1 MDRNKV
7 IVRTSVVGILVNVVL
22 VAFKAAVGFLA
33 GSISVILDAV
43 NNLGDAL
50 SSVIT
55 IVGTKLAG
63 RRPDKKHP
71 YGYGRVEYMTSLVVA
86 VIVLLAGVTSLRE
99 SVEKILEPSAP
110 SYTVVSLVIIAVG
123 VVVKFLTGRYVKA
136 VGKRINAQSLVASGS
151 DAFFDSFL
159 SLGTLVGAALSLFW
173 GLNLEGWIGLVISIF
188 ILKAGVEM
196 LLEPLNAIIGVRADP
211 ELTQA
216 LRETVNSFP
225 EVRGAYDL
233 TLHNYGPTEII
244 GSVHIEVPDDM
255 TAREIH
261 RLTREISLRV
271 YREHGIVLTVGVYA
285 SNTGGEEL
293 SRLRAGLEEVLQ
305 AHPEVLQMHGF
316 YVESEQKLITFDLVV
331 DFDADGRRTA
341 EAVCAA
347 MKSRYPD
354 YTFAAILDT
363 DYSD

>member
-1 MDRNKV
+1 MDRSKV
-7 IVRTSVVGILVNVVL
+7 IVRTSVIGIVVNVIL

-50 SSVIT
+50 SSIIT

-71 YGYGRVEYMTSLVVA
+71 YGYGRIEYMTALVVA

-99 SVEKILEPSAP
+99 SVEKILDPTMP
-110 SYTVVSLVIIAVG
+110 NYTPVSLVIIAVG
-123 VVVKFLTGRYVKA
+123 VVVKFLTGRYVKS

-151 DAFFDSFL
+151 DAFFDSIL
-159 SLGTLVGAALSLFW
+159 SFGTLVGAALSLFW
-173 GLNLEGWIGLVISIF
+173 GLNLEGWIGLVISLF

-196 LLEPLNAIIGVRADP
+196 LLEPLNSIIGARADP

-216 LRETVNSFP
+216 LKDTVNSFP

-233 TLHNYGPTEII
+233 TLHNYGPSEII
-244 GSVHIEVPDDM
+244 GSVHVEVSDDM

-261 RLTREISLRV
+261 RLTREITYKV
-271 YREHGIVLTVGVYA
+271 YHEQGIILTVGIYA
-285 SNTGGEEL
+285 SNTGGAEL
-293 SRLRAGLEEVLQ
+293 SQLRGDLEEVLQ
-305 AHPEVLQMHGF
+305 THPEVLQMHGF
-316 YVESEQKLITFDLVV
+316 YVESEQKLVTFDLVV
-331 DFDADGRRTA
+331 DFDADGRQTA

-347 MKSRYPD
+347 MKARHPD
-354 YTFAAILDT
+354 YTFAAILDS